1 MSLHEKLNTDLKA
14 AMRARDELRMLVL
27 RSLLSSMNYAEIAK
41 QKKLDDGGVIEV
53 IGREIKQRRESI
65 EAYEKG
71 NRKDLADKEKAEMAV
86 LQEYMPAQM
95 GRDEIVSIVKAV
107 IAEVGAKGP
116 GDKGKVMQ
124 KLMPQVKGKADGS
137 EVNNIVTTC
146 WANCEQVLP
155 PVLSLRVKRSNPW
168 IRRRHALR
176 LLRRCAPR
184 NDMQEAGRS

>member
-1 MSLHEKLNTDLKA
+1 MSLQEKINTDLKA

-53 IGREIKQRRESI
+53 IGREIKQRSESI

-86 LQEYMPAQM
+86 LQDYMPAQM
-95 GRDEIVSIVKAV
+95 SGEEITAIVEKV
-107 IAEVGAKGP
+107 IAEVGARGP

-137 EVNNIVTTC
+137 EVNNIVTG
-146 WANCEQVLP
+146 
-155 PVLSLRVKRSNPW
+155 
-168 IRRRHALR
+168 
-176 LLRRCAPR
+176 LL
-184 NDMQEAGRS
+184 GKL

>member
-1 MSLHEKLNTDLKA
+1 MSLQEKLNTDLKA

-53 IGREIKQRRESI
+53 IGKEIKQRKESI
-65 EAYEKG
+65 EAYDKG
-71 NRKDLADKEKAEMAV
+71 NRQDLSAKEKAELAI

-95 GRDEIVSIVKAV
+95 GRDEIVSIVRAV

-124 KLMPQVKGKADGS
+124 KLMPQVKGKADGN
-137 EVNNIVTTC
+137 EVNSIVTD
-146 WANCEQVLP
+146 
-155 PVLSLRVKRSNPW
+155 
-168 IRRRHALR
+168 
-176 LLRRCAPR
+176 LL
-184 NDMQEAGRS
+184 GKL

>member
-1 MSLHEKLNTDLKA
+1 MSLQEKLNTDLKT

-53 IGREIKQRRESI
+53 IGKEIKQRKESI

-86 LQEYMPAQM
+86 LLEYMPAQM
-95 GRDEIVSIVKAV
+95 GRDEIVAIVQAV

-124 KLMPQVKGKADGS
+124 KLMPQVKGKADGN
-137 EVNNIVTTC
+137 EVNSIVTD
-146 WANCEQVLP
+146 
-155 PVLSLRVKRSNPW
+155 
-168 IRRRHALR
+168 
-176 LLRRCAPR
+176 LLGK
-184 NDMQEAGRS
+184 M

>member
-1 MSLHEKLNTDLKA
+1 MSLQEKLNTDLKA

-27 RSLLSSMNYAEIAK
+27 RSLLSSMNYAEIAR

-53 IGREIKQRRESI
+53 IGKEIKQRRESI

-86 LQEYMPAQM
+86 LQDYMPAQM
-95 GRDEIVSIVKAV
+95 SGEEITAIVEKV
-107 IAEVGAKGP
+107 IAEVGARGP

-137 EVNNIVTTC
+137 EVNNIVTG
-146 WANCEQVLP
+146 
-155 PVLSLRVKRSNPW
+155 
-168 IRRRHALR
+168 
-176 LLRRCAPR
+176 LL
-184 NDMQEAGRS
+184 GKL

>member
-1 MSLHEKLNTDLKA
+1 MSLQEKLNTDLKA

-53 IGREIKQRRESI
+53 IGKEIKQRKESI

-86 LQEYMPAQM
+86 LLEYMPAQM
-95 GRDEIVSIVKAV
+95 GRDEIVAIVQAV

-124 KLMPQVKGKADGS
+124 KLMPQVKGKADGN
-137 EVNNIVTTC
+137 EVNSIVTD
-146 WANCEQVLP
+146 
-155 PVLSLRVKRSNPW
+155 
-168 IRRRHALR
+168 
-176 LLRRCAPR
+176 LLGK
-184 NDMQEAGRS
+184 M